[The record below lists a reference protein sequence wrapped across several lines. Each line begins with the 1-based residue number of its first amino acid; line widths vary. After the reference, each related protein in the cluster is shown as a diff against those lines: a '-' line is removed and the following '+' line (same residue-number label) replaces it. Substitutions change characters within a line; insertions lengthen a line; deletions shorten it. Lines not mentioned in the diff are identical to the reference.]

1 MVCLFYFHSFCQDCN
16 PTCPENHMQKGS
28 LFFLQEIDYKKADAT
43 NDKLVQSQLNRFS
56 LCNKASF
63 I

>member
-28 LFFLQEIDYKKADAT
+28 LLFLQEIDYKKANAT
-43 NDKLVQSQLNRFS
+43 ND
-56 LCNKASF
+56 
-63 I
+63 